1 MPSVNTQDDIYHLTY
16 KALTE
21 RFQYYLQDLS
31 KEIGRPEYG
40 IIISDHRGKDDDR
53 RLRAHHQKLLYSSA
67 EFVSTYKN
75 LIESLF
81 LQPSNLS
88 IGIQFADMV
97 AGAIWRKYER
107 NDERWYGSVEASL
120 RRSPKGDL
128 AGYGIIK
135 LPKRNWI

>member
-1 MPSVNTQDDIYHLTY
+1 
-16 KALTE
+16 
-21 RFQYYLQDLS
+21 LQDLS

-40 IIISDHRGKDDDR
+40 IIISDHRGSEDDK
-53 RLRAHHQKLLYSSA
+53 RLRTHHQKLLYSSA

-75 LIESLF
+75 LAESLF
-81 LQPSNLS
+81 FQHSNLS

-107 NDERWYGSVEASL
+107 NDDRWFGSIEPSL
-120 RRSPKGDL
+120 RRSPTGDV

-135 LPKRNWI
+135 VPKRDWF